1 MHPFTLV
8 FGCVSFFGGGGRH
21 REGDCERW
29 WGADWDQNKVGL
41 LHVSCVCIVPCV
53 VCVSSVGGCG
63 CGVGCVRYVGYVGC
77 QRCVCVCVSVCVYV
91 CVCSVCGLSKVCV
104 EGFGLRVQGLS
115 KGCVAFSI
123 PCAVCECVCVFVCL
137 CSVNMCVHRVCRV
150 SRVYR
155 VCREWSARKDV

>member
-8 FGCVSFFGGGGRH
+8 FGCVSFFLGGGRH

-77 QRCVCVCVSVCVYV
+77 QRCVCVCVSV
-91 CVCSVCGLSKVCV
+91 
-104 EGFGLRVQGLS
+104 
-115 KGCVAFSI
+115 
-123 PCAVCECVCVFVCL
+123 
-137 CSVNMCVHRVCRV
+137 NMCVHRVCRV